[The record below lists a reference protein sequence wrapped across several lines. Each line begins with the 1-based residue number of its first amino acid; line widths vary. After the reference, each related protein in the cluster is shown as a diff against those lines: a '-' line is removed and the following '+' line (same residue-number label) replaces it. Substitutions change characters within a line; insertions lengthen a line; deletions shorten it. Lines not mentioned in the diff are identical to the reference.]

1 MRAKPYVSGIALR
14 RTHRIPFAKDAFL
27 KTELTFNFFFPLLS
41 FIYYSVYKFYFFYD
55 ILLIA
60 FFLNVLLL
68 LSCAVGSRT
77 LCKRSFLFI
86 AKAFSEPLAQP
97 GVFKYN
103 KSRQS
108 RDETAFLCFDYTIF
122 SCFLIPNNILN
133 IPRRALGLRTT
144 TIFTIRAPFNKI
156 CKGSDRQES

>member
-1 MRAKPYVSGIALR
+1 MRAKPYVTGIALR
-14 RTHRIPFAKDAFL
+14 RTQRIPFAKDAFL
-27 KTELTFNFFFPLLS
+27 KTELTFDFFFPLLS

-103 KSRQS
+103 KKS
-108 RDETAFLCFDYTIF
+108 TAQ
-122 SCFLIPNNILN
+122 
-133 IPRRALGLRTT
+133 
-144 TIFTIRAPFNKI
+144 IFTLKV
-156 CKGSDRQES
+156 

>member
-1 MRAKPYVSGIALR
+1 MRAKPYVTGIALR
-14 RTHRIPFAKDAFL
+14 RTQRIPFAKDAFL
-27 KTELTFNFFFPLLS
+27 KTELTFDFFFPLLS

-97 GVFKYN
+97 GVFIYN
-103 KSRQS
+103 KN
-108 RDETAFLCFDYTIF
+108 YTQLTFYGILRVYYFNPIYSAGAGAASVF
-122 SCFLIPNNILN
+122 SSVFS
-133 IPRRALGLRTT
+133 AG
-144 TIFTIRAPFNKI
+144 
-156 CKGSDRQES
+156 GSFVEASSISEVFSEV

>member
-1 MRAKPYVSGIALR
+1 MRAKPYVTGIALR
-14 RTHRIPFAKDAFL
+14 RTQRIPFAKDAFL

-97 GVFKYN
+97 GVFKYKKKAREHLMFPDFVFMVGVVGLN
-103 KSRQS
+103 RLKHSAKHGRS
-108 RDETAFLCFDYTIF
+108 NVFGIGGSISPTE
-122 SCFLIPNNILN
+122 ILN
-133 IPRRALGLRTT
+133 NHYK
-144 TIFTIRAPFNKI
+144 FY
-156 CKGSDRQES
+156 

>member
-1 MRAKPYVSGIALR
+1 MYCPHNLEQFTKPGVLHMRAKPYVTGIALR
-14 RTHRIPFAKDAFL
+14 RTQRIPFAKDAFL

-77 LCKRSFLFI
+77 LCKRNFLFI

-103 KSRQS
+103 KNSVRIT
-108 RDETAFLCFDYTIF
+108 RT
-122 SCFLIPNNILN
+122 
-133 IPRRALGLRTT
+133 LRYM
-144 TIFTIRAPFNKI
+144 
-156 CKGSDRQES
+156 GY

>member
-1 MRAKPYVSGIALR
+1 MRAKPYVTGIALR
-14 RTHRIPFAKDAFL
+14 RTQRIPFAKDAFL

-103 KSRQS
+103 EMRVADK
-108 RDETAFLCFDYTIF
+108 TTLIF
-122 SCFLIPNNILN
+122 HFINRSEKEQIRTL
-133 IPRRALGLRTT
+133 RRLA
-144 TIFTIRAPFNKI
+144 
-156 CKGSDRQES
+156 

>member
-1 MRAKPYVSGIALR
+1 MRAKPYVTGIALR
-14 RTHRIPFAKDAFL
+14 RTQRIPFAKDAFL

-103 KSRQS
+103 KKAGVRLLPLNVY
-108 RDETAFLCFDYTIF
+108 TVFLCLLFLGKNDVNENTEDKS
-122 SCFLIPNNILN
+122 SC
-133 IPRRALGLRTT
+133 
-144 TIFTIRAPFNKI
+144 
-156 CKGSDRQES
+156 D

>member
-1 MRAKPYVSGIALR
+1 MRAKPYVTGIALR
-14 RTHRIPFAKDAFL
+14 RTQRIPFAKDAFL

-97 GVFKYN
+97 GVFKY
-103 KSRQS
+103 KKKPGVLKCPLSSRQ
-108 RDETAFLCFDYTIF
+108 TKKQK
-122 SCFLIPNNILN
+122 NI
-133 IPRRALGLRTT
+133 
-144 TIFTIRAPFNKI
+144 
-156 CKGSDRQES
+156 